1 MNKKLNL
8 NFFNGKSI
16 LITGGTGS
24 LGNKLVNFFLS
35 KKIKLKKLI
44 IFSRDEFKQFELK
57 KKYPEEKYQNLRY
70 FLGDIRDRRR
80 LKLALNDV
88 DYVIH
93 AAALK
98 HVPAAEYNPTEFIK
112 TNIGGANNL
121 IEAALET
128 NVKRVIAL
136 STDKASSPINLYG
149 ATKLCSDK
157 LFVSANNLS
166 KKNGC
171 LFSVI
176 RYGNVFA
183 SRGSVVPIF
192 LERNKKK
199 MSLNITHKDMTRFN
213 ITLEESIEA
222 VLWSLINAKGKEI
235 FVPKLKS
242 YKLLDVAEAINAK
255 AKLNFT
261 GIRPGEKIHEE
272 LISRSE
278 SYNTVD
284 LGDYYAIMPDQL
296 SLQRIYGNK
305 KMFNQNISYNS
316 NLTNN
321 FLSIEQIKKLI
332 AKINKNYP

>member
-1 MNKKLNL
+1 
-8 NFFNGKSI
+8 
-16 LITGGTGS
+16 
-24 LGNKLVNFFLS
+24 
-35 KKIKLKKLI
+35 
-44 IFSRDEFKQFELK
+44 
-57 KKYPEEKYQNLRY
+57 
-70 FLGDIRDRRR
+70 
-80 LKLALNDV
+80 
-88 DYVIH
+88 
-93 AAALK
+93 
-98 HVPAAEYNPTEFIK
+98 
-112 TNIGGANNL
+112 
-121 IEAALET
+121 
-128 NVKRVIAL
+128 
-136 STDKASSPINLYG
+136 
-149 ATKLCSDK
+149 
-157 LFVSANNLS
+157 
-166 KKNGC
+166 
-171 LFSVI
+171 
-176 RYGNVFA
+176 
-183 SRGSVVPIF
+183 
-192 LERNKKK
+192 

-261 GIRPGEKIHEE
+261 GVRPGEKIHEE

-321 FLSIEQIKKLI
+321 FLSIQQIKKLI